1 MSSVTAPNPSKEILE
16 RLKSLDALPHF
27 PEALMKL
34 EQAIASDNSVSVEE
48 IVSLVAQDPRMVTRL
63 IELAN
68 SARYSMGS
76 KVTDLADAIV
86 LLGYQEV
93 RLMAHAIN
101 YQSTVKRKPP
111 FSDKHFLKHS
121 FLSGLVAQKL
131 AKHLQLDSG
140 EAFLASLMRDI
151 GIYLLATEDRD
162 KYLEVIKLID
172 YDISKLPMAENKVF
186 QTYHPV
192 MSARLLQQWDFPVDV
207 VMGVAFHHN
216 PQKAADAFK
225 PFAHLTFLAEQG
237 VFRLGFDNG
246 IADISDD
253 EREEPSALLLKSLE
267 YFSLPLAKYDE
278 LLQATLNDADA
289 MNV

>member
-1 MSSVTAPNPSKEILE
+1 MSNVATPNPSKEILE

-34 EQAIASDNSVSVEE
+34 ERAIASDSNISVDD

-68 SARYSMGS
+68 SARYSMGN
-76 KVTDLADAIV
+76 KVTALSDAIV
-86 LLGYQEV
+86 LIGYQEV

-111 FSDKHFLKHS
+111 FSDKHFLKHA
-121 FLSGLVAQKL
+121 FLSGLVAQNL
-131 AKHLQLDSG
+131 AKFLKLDSG
-140 EAFLASLMRDI
+140 EAFLASLLRDI

-162 KYLEVIKLID
+162 KYLEVIKLTD
-172 YDISKLPMAENKVF
+172 YDISKLPMAENKIF
-186 QTYHPV
+186 NTYHPL
-192 MSARLLQQWDFPVDV
+192 MSARLLQQWGFPVEV

-216 PQKAADAFK
+216 PGKADDAFK
-225 PFAHLTFLAEQG
+225 PIAHLTFLSEQG

-246 IADISDD
+246 IADIND
-253 EREEPSALLLKSLE
+253 EDREEPSALLLKSLD
-267 YFSLPLAKYDE
+267 YFKLPLEKYDE
-278 LLQATLNDADA
+278 LLQVALNDAEA
-289 MNV
+289 MNF